1 MSTSKNFVSRLAS
14 GLLLGALLALNACS
28 VGTITASSRVAGG
41 GGGGGGGMGIGSGPQ
56 PSSPANVETAR
67 IEAPVREH
75 GTSGGR
81 EPLQFRLDKDCWA
94 CR

>member
-1 MSTSKNFVSRLAS
+1 
-14 GLLLGALLALNACS
+14 
-28 VGTITASSRVAGG
+28 
-41 GGGGGGGMGIGSGPQ
+41 MGIGSGPQ